1 MKTYSALVTQDITQ
15 STTIIVDALDARHA
29 EELALRKARSEGHL
43 LDWTLSDSPCSD
55 PYFGDE
61 DEDIVEIVRVPD
73 EIATAWPDAPLPTVV
88 VPAPDDPRYGQVFDL
103 MLNICEGLKDA
114 RDFES
119 TGDLNMAEG
128 VWDEQINPKL
138 DEVFK
143 LLAPE

>member
-1 MKTYSALVTQDITQ
+1 MTKTRDFIEMVASGNTDPDRLSEIANDL
-15 STTIIVDALDARHA
+15 LA
-29 EELALRKARSEGHL
+29 ELTVK
-43 LDWTLSDSPCSD
+43 P
-55 PYFGDE
+55 
-61 DEDIVEIVRVPD
+61 VRVPD
-73 EIATAWPDAPLPTVV
+73 EIATAWPDALLPTVV

-138 DEVFK
+138 DEVFA
-143 LLAPE
+143 LLAPEAPDGHPAA

>member
-1 MKTYSALVTQDITQ
+1 MTKTRDFIEMVASGNTDPDRLSEIANDL
-15 STTIIVDALDARHA
+15 LA
-29 EELALRKARSEGHL
+29 ELTVK
-43 LDWTLSDSPCSD
+43 P
-55 PYFGDE
+55 
-61 DEDIVEIVRVPD
+61 VRVPD

-143 LLAPE
+143 LLAPETPDGHPAA

>member
-1 MKTYSALVTQDITQ
+1 MTKIRDFIEMVASGNTDPDRLSEIANDL
-15 STTIIVDALDARHA
+15 LA
-29 EELALRKARSEGHL
+29 ELTVK
-43 LDWTLSDSPCSD
+43 P
-55 PYFGDE
+55 
-61 DEDIVEIVRVPD
+61 VRDPD
-73 EIATAWPDAPLPTVV
+73 EIATAWPDAPLPTGV